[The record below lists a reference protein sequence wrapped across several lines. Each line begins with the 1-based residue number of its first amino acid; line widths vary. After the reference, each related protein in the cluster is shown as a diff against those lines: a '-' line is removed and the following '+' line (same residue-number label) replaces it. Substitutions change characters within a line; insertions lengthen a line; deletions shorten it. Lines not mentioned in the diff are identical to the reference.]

1 MGSVGGEGDEDTHEN
16 ETKGD
21 GEAEEGSHE
30 NDLGD
35 DGEAEEEEGAKET
48 SVDDDGDENSD
59 HDVSVDERKHGRQT
73 SFADNQVRN
82 YGSLNTNSYLF
93 SMCS

>member
-1 MGSVGGEGDEDTHEN
+1 MGSVGGEGDCESEEDTHEN
-16 ETKGD
+16 E
-21 GEAEEGSHE
+21 
-30 NDLGD
+30 LGD

-48 SVDDDGDENSD
+48 SDDDDGDENSD
-59 HDVSVDERKHGRQT
+59 HDVSVDESRGRQT